1 MARTAI
7 TVQDV
12 VGPFTAVTA
21 GDLDVT
27 FGASDAANGNTIASN
42 GRVLIIAENT
52 DVGAQTITIDSV
64 ADEKGREDDIT
75 TYSMAAD
82 DFIAVAVGLTT
93 SQGWLQSGSVIHI
106 DTSDNGV
113 EVCAL
118 RLPAGYP

>member
-7 TVQDV
+7 TIQDV
-12 VGPFTAVTA
+12 VGPFTTVTA

-27 FGASDAANGNTIASN
+27 FGASDSVNGNTVACN
-42 GRVLIIAENT
+42 GRVLILATNT

-64 ADEKGREDDIT
+64 DDEKGREDDIT
-75 TYSMAAD
+75 AYSLAAED
-82 DFIAVAVGLTT
+82 YVAIAVGLTT
-93 SQGWLQSGSVIHI
+93 SKGWLQSGNVINI

-113 EVCAL
+113 NIAAL